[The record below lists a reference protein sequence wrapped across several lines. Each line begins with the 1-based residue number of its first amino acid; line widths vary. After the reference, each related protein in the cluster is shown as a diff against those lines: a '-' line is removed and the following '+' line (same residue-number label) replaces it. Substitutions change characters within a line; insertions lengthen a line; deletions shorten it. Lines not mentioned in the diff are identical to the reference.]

1 MHTAEM
7 PFQVR
12 LATDE
17 RDLLGAQRL
26 RYRVFVEELGG
37 DGPLVDH
44 AALLPGEALVVR
56 GLVMPDSQDLY
67 RL

>member
-26 RYRVFVEELGG
+26 RYRVFV
-37 DGPLVDH
+37 
-44 AALLPGEALVVR
+44 
-56 GLVMPDSQDLY
+56 
-67 RL
+67 